1 MPAYSEAYLDE
12 VVETQGRLFDYI
24 AYKYPD
30 MDTKEFIESYMNSKT
45 RHYIDVSQAYVS
57 TKDYLELFE
66 YFCKVDKYQLKKG
79 KALEGF
85 IPDWIGRFYAYYQ
98 WFYDLPS
105 SEVLKKVPLDFLI
118 KAYPGLHDLDL
129 ELAVKKVGIPS

>member
-45 RHYIDVSQAYVS
+45 RHYIDVSQAY
-57 TKDYLELFE
+57 
-66 YFCKVDKYQLKKG
+66 
-79 KALEGF
+79 
-85 IPDWIGRFYAYYQ
+85 
-98 WFYDLPS
+98 
-105 SEVLKKVPLDFLI
+105 EVLKITSSSLSI
-118 KAYPGLHDLDL
+118 S
-129 ELAVKKVGIPS
+129 VKSINIS